1 MPHPSSLV
9 CKTAAPASPPAVEPP
24 SPPPAAKHRGNPN
37 LALVPRCGART
48 RAGCPCR
55 APAISGKLRCRMH
68 GGRSTGPRTA
78 EGMARLRAART
89 THGGYSADSRA
100 FNRHHVTF
108 MRRGR
113 VRLAAV
119 LYLDR
124 LPPDLAAR
132 MTPIAP
138 ELLWPPRPTRGIT
151 RAEDRILLQAE
162 TEALAPWK
170 LAIAQARQARRAGRA
185 GTAERCG
192 ALTAAQAGPLA
203 RNRLPLPLREGVGG
217 RGSCSPNPSPQPPP
231 TRGGGVSPVVPAAA
245 QAGPHAPIRPT
256 PTPAAPQQVPGSSG
270 APVVA
275 KPYAPN
281 RAARRASSASAP
293 ARLAARL
300 AVRAKAHAPERAAGA
315 AATALA
321 AAPAAPASART
332 EPLAPIPPAPARGA
346 PDEAPASVRAE
357 PAAKPHAPEHAG
369 RGPGSVPAPARL
381 AAPPIPHA
389 PEHAPTTQGGSR
401 TISVGRAA
409 RRWRRQQKLM
419 HRNQPAGAR
428 P

>member
-203 RNRLPLPLREGVGG
+203 RNRLPLPQGEGEPPLSSPRQRRQDPMHQFG
-217 RGSCSPNPSPQPPP
+217 RPPP
-231 TRGGGVSPVVPAAA
+231 RLRRNRCRGAAVRQWWQNPMHQIA
-245 QAGPHAPIRPT
+245 PHAVR
-256 PTPAAPQQVPGSSG
+256 AAPRRRPGWRRG
-270 APVVA
+270 WRCGQ
-275 KPYAPN
+275 KPMHQN
-281 RAARRASSASAP
+281 GRP
-293 ARLAARL
+293 ARLPPPWRL
-300 AVRAKAHAPERAAGA
+300 RLPLRRQRGQNPLHQFRRPPPGVP
-315 AATALA
+315 
-321 AAPAAPASART
+321 RT
-332 EPLAPIPPAPARGA
+332 RRLR
-346 PDEAPASVRAE
+346 ASVRN
-357 PAAKPHAPEHAG
+357 
-369 RGPGSVPAPARL
+369 
-381 AAPPIPHA
+381 
-389 PEHAPTTQGGSR
+389 
-401 TISVGRAA
+401 
-409 RRWRRQQKLM
+409 RRQNPM
-419 HRNQPAGAR
+419 HQN
-428 P
+428 